1 MQRMSCDY
9 CRSLAERSQPDAG
22 PCVRLL
28 ARRWGGGWGPGL
40 APVGVAPGHSGPGW
54 GGAARAGVGWT
65 ALRRGARVL
74 LMRLCRS
81 TTRAKSMGS
90 TLGFGESLLVRVDR
104 FCPERLLALA
114 QRYLQSV
121 QIN

>member
-28 ARRWGGGWGPGL
+28 AWRWGGGWVLGWPGL
-40 APVGVAPGHSGPGW
+40 GWRLGTRGLAGVAPRKLGL
-54 GGAARAGVGWT
+54 GWT

-104 FCPERLLALA
+104 FVRNDFW
-114 QRYLQSV
+114 R
-121 QIN
+121 

>member
-1 MQRMSCDY
+1 MTIAAA
-9 CRSLAERSQPDAG
+9 SLSAASLTPAPASAYWRGVGAAVGVLGWP
-22 PCVRLL
+22 RL
-28 ARRWGGGWGPGL
+28 GWRLGTRGL
-40 APVGVAPGHSGPGW
+40 AGVAPRELGL
-54 GGAARAGVGWT
+54 GWT

-74 LMRLCRS
+74 LMRLCRL